1 MGWFDGMGAIF
12 GGLSEW
18 MFNND
23 AFGLA
28 DALRQNSEAVWFLGL
43 LVTLLGGLGVMML
56 YRKVPFAERYLEQT
70 VMVVAYLGIG
80 GIIFAGVIQRFYLS
94 GQPPWSTTLPPFLF
108 LIMTWVGCSY
118 NVKLRTHLAF
128 AEFRTAMPAKGQI
141 ACLILDAAL
150 WLGFAWVVIVTTFWK
165 TVEAAANFRFMA
177 GTNDVMQ
184 WWFLATVPVAFM
196 LLSARVFENLF
207 TDLRNFREGN
217 PLIQQA
223 VIGGDA

>member
-12 GGLSEW
+12 GGISEW
-18 MFNND
+18 IFNDD
-23 AFGLA
+23 AFGLN
-28 DALRQNSEAVWFLGL
+28 DALRQHSESVWVLGFLL
-43 LVTLLGGLGVMML
+43 TVLGGLAVMVI
-56 YRKVPFAERYLEQT
+56 YRKVPFIERYLEQS
-70 VMVVAYLGIG
+70 VMVVAYLAIG

-128 AEFRTAMPAKGQI
+128 AEFRTAMPPKGQI
-141 ACLILDAAL
+141 ACLLLDAVL
-150 WLGFAWVVIVTTFWK
+150 WLGFAWVVIVTTAWK

-184 WWFLATVPVAFM
+184 WWFLGTVPLAFV
-196 LLSARVFENLF
+196 LLSGRVFENLF

-217 PLIQQA
+217 TLISQA